1 MNNVFVA
8 IMAGG
13 IGSRF
18 WPISRADYPK
28 QFIDILGTGK
38 TLIQATF
45 ERFQKIVPAENIY
58 VLTNESYR
66 HLVKEQLPAISEAQ
80 ILGEPMRKNTAPTI
94 AYFSNK
100 IAAINPEAITLV
112 APSDHLVLSED
123 KFIRV
128 MKQAIQFAI
137 NEDALLTL
145 GIKPSRPD
153 TGYGYIQYRE
163 EQKSSGAY
171 KVKTF
176 TEKPSLKFA
185 KSFIKSGDFLW
196 NSGIFIWRVQTILDA
211 FSNHLPEVS
220 DAFSEGKKFYN
231 TPQEQAFISKA
242 FSMCTNIS
250 IDYGVMEKAENVF
263 VFRADFGWSD
273 LGTWASLYDN
283 HEKDYLGNAVSGKNV
298 MIQDATD
305 CMVVADDKKLVVLQG
320 ISDFI
325 VVDTEDVLLIFHK
338 SKEQELKQIVTDL
351 KRTKRTNYL

>member
-18 WPISRADYPK
+18 WPLSRADHPK

-38 TLIQATF
+38 TLIQATYD
-45 ERFQKIVPAENIY
+45 RFLKIIPKENIY
-58 VLTNESYR
+58 VLTNEMYR
-66 HLVKEQLPAISEAQ
+66 ELVKQQLAEMPDSQ

-100 IAAINPEAITLV
+100 ISRINPEAITIV
-112 APSDHLVLSED
+112 APSDHLVINED
-123 KFIRV
+123 KFISV
-128 MKQAIQFAI
+128 MEKSISFCEKAG
-137 NEDALLTL
+137 ALLTL

-153 TGYGYIQYRE
+153 TGYGYIQYVE
-163 EQKSSGAY
+163 EKQTFGAY
-171 KVKTF
+171 MVKTF
-176 TEKPSLKFA
+176 TEKPSLKIA

-196 NSGIFIWRVQTILDA
+196 NSGMFIWKVSSILEA
-211 FSNHLPEVS
+211 FKEHLHEVYEVFN
-220 DAFSEGKKFYN
+220 DGGTYYN
-231 TPQEQAFISKA
+231 TDKESAFINKA
-242 FSMCTNIS
+242 FSVCPNIS
-250 IDYGVMEKAENVF
+250 IDYGVMEKAENVH
-263 VFRADFGWSD
+263 VIPADFGWSD

-283 HEKDYLGNAVSGKNV
+283 NEKDYLGNAVSGKNV
-298 MIQDATD
+298 MIHDATD
-305 CMVVADDKKLVVLQG
+305 CMVMAKDEKLVVLQG

-338 SKEQELKQIVTDL
+338 SKEQDLKQLVTDL